1 MDILHPYM
9 QKKIVTQNISHD
21 PCLDNFKN
29 PKKSLMSKSNIEPN
43 ISSSYNKD
51 TLIIVHWNANSLN
64 KKQDEFKMFIF
75 SQNIDICIVTETKIG
90 KNTAIDLSGFFE
102 SYNIL
107 KYYRKNEAGAGGIF
121 MFFKKD
127 LNYFEIND
135 FKKYNIEQI
144 AIKLLFNNKLYLI
157 IGLYNPPNKLL
168 PKEFFYRLSN
178 EYENFLI
185 VSDLNSKTTSIGCK
199 SKNKSGI
206 ILE

>member
-1 MDILHPYM
+1 
-9 QKKIVTQNISHD
+9 
-21 PCLDNFKN
+21 
-29 PKKSLMSKSNIEPN
+29 MSKSNIKPN
-43 ISSSYNKD
+43 NSSSYNKD
-51 TLIIVHWNANSLN
+51 TLKIVHWNANSLKN
-64 KKQDEFKMFIF
+64 KLDEFKMFIF

-107 KYYRKNEAGAGGIF
+107 TYYRKNEAGAGGIF
-121 MFFKKD
+121 MFIKKD

-144 AIKLLFNNKLYLI
+144 AIKLLFNNKLYVI

-168 PKEFFYRLSN
+168 PKELFYRLSN

-185 VSDLNSKTTSIGCK
+185 VGDLNSKTTSIGCK

-206 ILE
+206 ILDKIIKN